1 MSNPFIWK
9 TGAPSCM
16 RTATSER
23 DANKLTPAGMALD
36 VQGRAIVQLEP
47 RSVGAV
53 SITSEQ
59 DTFRNQR
66 LARGRSI

>member
-1 MSNPFIWK
+1 MSPFIWQ

-23 DANKLTPAGMALD
+23 DAQKPTHTGMALD
-36 VQGRAIVQLEP
+36 VQGRPLVDLAP
-47 RSVGAV
+47 RSVGGI
-53 SITSEQ
+53 SIASEQ

>member
-16 RTATSER
+16 RTVSSER
-23 DANKLTPAGMALD
+23 NAQKLTQGGVALD
-36 VQGRAIVQLEP
+36 QQGRATVDLAP
-47 RSVGAV
+47 RSVGAI